1 MGVPLTRPNPPRLS
15 QAGPSLRTIESRGLF
30 SNFGPVN
37 TEFEAAMLARMFGGE
52 GACLTVCNATI
63 GLMLAIQNAIGPRLA
78 HAPAERRYALMPSF
92 TFAAAA
98 HAAMWC
104 GLTPLFCDI
113 DPTDWAA
120 SATAEEEMLR
130 RYGKQV
136 AVVVPY
142 ATFGHDID
150 LARYER
156 VTRRLGVPVVVDAAA
171 SLGTVQADGRGFGAG
186 FGGTVVFSMHAT
198 KSFATGEGGLLYSAD
213 AALMRNLRAMSN
225 FGFGKPRTATMPGL
239 NAKMSEVGALLGQL
253 RLNGYDKVMDHRAS
267 LVRQYRQALPE
278 LDFQPQKPARQA
290 HQFAS
295 ALLPPDLAPSRAA
308 IQAAMLADGIGSA
321 VYFSPHVAE
330 QDYFREHAVFEDLP
344 VTTAVAARIVSLP
357 LFDVMTRRDLATVV
371 ASLRRQI
378 ALARTARPILQLG
391 VQVRQVSPA
400 RRPRGVR
407 VSAPP
412 VPASPVPAALMPAP
426 AVMEQASGLFAPQ
439 PSK

>member
-15 QAGPSLRTIESRGLF
+15 QAGSLLRNIESRGHF
-30 SNFGPVN
+30 TNFGPVN
-37 TEFEAAMLARMFGGE
+37 TEFEASMLTRMFGGE
-52 GACLTVCNATI
+52 GACVTVCNATI
-63 GLMLAIQNAIGPRLA
+63 GLMLAIQNAIGPRPA
-78 HAPAERRYALMPSF
+78 YTAAERRYALMPSF

-120 SATAEEEMLR
+120 CSIAEEAMLR

-136 AVVVPY
+136 AVVAPY
-142 ATFGHDID
+142 ATFGYDID
-150 LARYER
+150 LARYEGLS
-156 VTRRLGVPVVVDAAA
+156 RRHGVPVVVDAAA

-186 FGGTVVFSMHAT
+186 FSGTVVFSMHAT
-198 KSFATGEGGLLYSAD
+198 KSFATGEGGLVYSAD
-213 AALMRNLRAMSN
+213 ATLMQNLRTMCN
-225 FGFGKPRTATMPGL
+225 FGFGRPRTATMPGL
-239 NAKMSEVGALLGQL
+239 NAKMSEVAALLGQL
-253 RLNGYDKVMDHRAS
+253 RLDGYDEVMDHRAG
-267 LVRQYRQALPE
+267 LVRQYRLALPE

-295 ALLPPDLAPSRAA
+295 ALLPPALAPSRAA

-330 QDYFREHAVFEDLP
+330 QDYFREHAVFADLP
-344 VTTAVAARIVSLP
+344 VTSAVATRVISLP
-357 LFDVMTRRDLATVV
+357 LFDTMTRRDVASVI

-378 ALARTARPILQLG
+378 SLADAASQAVQPSAQL
-391 VQVRQVSPA
+391 
-400 RRPRGVR
+400 RRRR
-407 VSAPP
+407 M
-412 VPASPVPAALMPAP
+412 VPAPNLPAPAPAMGSLPLTVLMPAP
-426 AVMEQASGLFAPQ
+426 AVMEHANSAFLQQ